1 MHGQED
7 PNSTAGQR
15 HQPRSPTPATA
26 QLPGLLTCSRVFLAS
41 LGRVPPEALPALLP
55 RVLSLSLTPACF
67 LLALQHQVS
76 ATKAASCSSLLS
88 LQLAGTQHT
97 STEGIFRA
105 GAPGDLI
112 QKPSQVPDTGPLQSL
127 LPSHTC
133 SSAHLSWAASLT
145 PTEAPSPGF
154 PSWCRGNESN

>member
-26 QLPGLLTCSRVFLAS
+26 QLPGLLTCSGVLLAS

-55 RVLSLSLTPACF
+55 RVLSLSPPPVFSLHCSTR
-67 LLALQHQVS
+67 VS

-133 SSAHLSWAASLT
+133 SSAHLSRAASLT
-145 PTEAPSPGF
+145 PIEAPSPGF